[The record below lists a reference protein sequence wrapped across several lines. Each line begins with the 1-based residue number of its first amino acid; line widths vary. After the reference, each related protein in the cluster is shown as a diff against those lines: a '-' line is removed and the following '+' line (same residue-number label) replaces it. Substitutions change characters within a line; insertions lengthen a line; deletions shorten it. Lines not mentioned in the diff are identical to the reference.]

1 MSERK
6 RRNKMLRILS
16 AKKLRHFYE
25 QNLNKPYTV
34 LFEHENKNGTM
45 YGFTENYLKIVY
57 PFNESLVN
65 KLTIVTP
72 NALTEDGFVG
82 IEVIEPIPSV

>member
-1 MSERK
+1 MEIFVDQ
-6 RRNKMLRILS
+6 RIV
-16 AKKLRHFYE
+16 KKLALVFGTE
-25 QNLNKPYTV
+25 IEGISETV
-34 LFEHENKNGTM
+34 FEHADEFVKIPM